1 MGKRGPKPTSGGT
14 KMNLKIALVMLVYLA
29 LWYIAAKI
37 DDHRDQSQEEPTRD
51 LRYVQMP
58 KRKK

>member
-1 MGKRGPKPTSGGT
+1 
-14 KMNLKIALVMLVYLA
+14 MNLKIALVMLVYAA

-37 DDHRDQSQEEPTRD
+37 DDLREQSREEPTRD

>member
-1 MGKRGPKPTSGGT
+1 
-14 KMNLKIALVMLVYLA
+14 MNLKIALVMLIYAV

-37 DDHRDQSQEEPTRD
+37 DDLREQSQEEPTRD

>member
-1 MGKRGPKPTSGGT
+1 
-14 KMNLKIALVMLVYLA
+14 MNLKIALVMLVYLA

-37 DDHRDQSQEEPTRD
+37 DERRDQSQEEPTRD